1 MRDQAKASA
10 LLQEGRGYVAANDLA
25 GLKNVVFQLQNM
37 LPRKVAE
44 LARRGYGSGLAV

>member
-1 MRDQAKASA
+1 MRDQEKAGA

-44 LARRGYGSGLAV
+44 LARRGYGSGLGV

>member
-1 MRDQAKASA
+1 MRDQVKAGA
-10 LLQEGRGYVAANDLA
+10 LLQEGRGHVDANDLN

-37 LPRKVAE
+37 LPPKVAE